1 MIMKSWPNCFKILKN
16 VKEVKNYEICQDAM
30 ISYMKV
36 VVKIWEGFEHDVNYD
51 V

>member
-1 MIMKSWPNCFKILKN
+1 MAKLFLNSKKMQMKS
-16 VKEVKNYEICQDAM
+16 KNYEICQDVM

-36 VVKIWEGFEHDVNYD
+36 VVKIWEGFEHVAKYD